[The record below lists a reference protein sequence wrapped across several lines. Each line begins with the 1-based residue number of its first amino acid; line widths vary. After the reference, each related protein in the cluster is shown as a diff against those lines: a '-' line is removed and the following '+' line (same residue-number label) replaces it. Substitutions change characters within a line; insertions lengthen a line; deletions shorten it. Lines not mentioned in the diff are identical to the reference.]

1 MIQPTH
7 HSGLRQADVIL
18 ALSLATDLGTG
29 RPMEWAMRSALLGVR
44 LGASLGLSDADMRG
58 TYYCALLAYVGCT
71 SEVHLAVRLFGDD
84 PATAIASI
92 DFVDQGNPQEMEA
105 WMMNN
110 IGVTLSP
117 DEREHTIANV
127 GSLITQYK
135 LGHCEVA
142 VRLAERL
149 GLEPS
154 IRHALW
160 HMGEKWNGEGV
171 PNGVRGEAIPV
182 AMRVAL
188 LVRDVE
194 PHLNTHGVDAAIAIA
209 RQRGGV
215 IHDPVVAAR
224 FCEQAQSLCA
234 TLEHDATWEGLL
246 VAEPMPRTYSD
257 EDFDEAALVFA
268 DFADLIS
275 PWFTAHSRNVADLA
289 EAAANAAGLPAADA
303 KMIRRAALMHDVGK
317 VAVPH
322 GYWHRDRPLKESEWE
337 RVRLHPYYAER
348 ILARPAALAQ
358 LAAIAGSHHERTDGS
373 GYFRNLSRD
382 RQSLAVRLLACAN
395 FYRARVEARPNR
407 PAIQLEAAAQLM
419 RQEVRAGRLDGD
431 AVRCVLEAAGH
442 HVTPAR
448 RDQVAGLSQREIEV
462 LRLLAHG
469 MTNKQM
475 AAQLSV
481 SEKTVGTHVMHIY
494 EKIGCSTRS
503 AATLFATQN
512 GLLADSGLS
521 A

>member
-1 MIQPTH
+1 
-7 HSGLRQADVIL
+7 
-18 ALSLATDLGTG
+18 
-29 RPMEWAMRSALLGVR
+29 MEWAMRSALLGVR
-44 LGASLGLSDADMRG
+44 LGEALGLSDEQLRG
-58 TYYCALLAYVGCT
+58 AYYCALLAYVGCT
-71 SEVHLAVRLFGDD
+71 SEVHLAVHLFGDD

-105 WMMNN
+105 WMMHNV
-110 IGVTLSP
+110 GVTLSP
-117 DEREHTIANV
+117 EEREHTLANI
-127 GSLITQYK
+127 GSLVAQYK

-160 HMGEKWNGEGV
+160 HMGEKWNGEGA
-171 PNGVRGEAIPV
+171 PNGVQGEAIPI

-194 PHLNTHGVDAAIAIA
+194 PHLNTHGVDAAIAVA

-215 IHDPVVAAR
+215 IHDPVVAAQ
-224 FCEQAQSLCA
+224 FCEQAHALCA
-234 TLEHDATWEGLL
+234 TLEQDATWEGLL
-246 VAEPMPRTYSD
+246 DAEPMPKAYSED
-257 EDFDEAALVFA
+257 DFDQAALVFA
-268 DFADLIS
+268 DFSDLIS
-275 PWFTAHSRNVADLA
+275 PWFTAHSRNVATLA
-289 EAAANAAGLPAADA
+289 EAAAQAASLPAADA
-303 KMIRRAALMHDVGK
+303 KTIRRAALMHDLGK

-322 GYWHRDRPLKESEWE
+322 GYWHRDRPLRESEWE

-348 ILARPAALAQ
+348 ILARPGALAQ
-358 LAAIAGSHHERTDGS
+358 LAAIAGSHHERPDGS
-373 GYFRNLSRD
+373 GYYRNLGRD
-382 RQSLAVRLLACAN
+382 KQSLAVRLLACAN

-407 PAIQLEAAAQLM
+407 PAMQPEAVAQLM
-419 RQEVRAGRLDGD
+419 RSEVRAGRLDGD
-431 AVRCVLEAAGH
+431 AVHAVLNAAGH
-442 HVTPAR
+442 HVTPVR
-448 RDQVAGLSQREIEV
+448 RDQVAGLSGREIEV

-469 MTNKQM
+469 LTNKQM

-481 SEKTVGTHVMHIY
+481 SEKTIGTHVMHIY

-512 GLLADSGLS
+512 NLLTAADFG